1 MGKPDPVGK
10 GGEQSGSI
18 VGGWGGQLLWEG
30 YMPWVSYGAKVEY
43 EEAKIQC
50 SWVDIKNEKL
60 VSLVYC
66 SAILFRKNLKNAYK
80 DLTEMTM
87 CFCNCTVAEWT
98 WKWYC

>member
-1 MGKPDPVGK
+1 
-10 GGEQSGSI
+10 
-18 VGGWGGQLLWEG
+18 
-30 YMPWVSYGAKVEY
+30 MPWVSYGAKVEY

-66 SAILFRKNLKNAYK
+66 SAILFRKNLKNVYK

-87 CFCNCTVAEWT
+87 CFCNCAVAEWT